1 MSLRAPARVLHL
13 IPSMNGGGAEKQ
25 LALLAAALPAQGW
38 EVHVG
43 LLNRGIHYARLQ
55 GSGATIHQIPHAG
68 PYDPLIPLRIARLL
82 RTVGPRI
89 VQTWLPLM
97 DVAGGVAAT
106 LRGVPWIVSER
117 VTYALPRSL
126 KRTLRNAVIARAT
139 AVVSNSEEA
148 LHPWR
153 VRHPGKPLFHVPNAL
168 ALDEITETPRGNLS
182 GFAAT
187 PRSRIVLAAGRLVAQ
202 KNFETLRTAM
212 LYVARE
218 MDVVAVICGIGP
230 QREVLLERIE
240 RDGQSGRVLL
250 PGYTPEVISWMKAAD
265 AVVSVSL
272 FEGRPNVVMEAM
284 ACGTPL
290 VVSDIPEHRELVDEH
305 SALFVDARDA
315 HDVAEGILRVLRE
328 REAAAARA
336 EEARRRVGVW
346 TPASVAAQYAQI
358 YAKLSGQ
365 S

>member
-1 MSLRAPARVLHL
+1 MSLRAPERVLHL

-25 LALLAAALPAQGW
+25 LALLADALPAHGW

-43 LLNRGIHYARLQ
+43 LLNRGIYYPRLEA
-55 GSGATIHQIPHAG
+55 SGATIHQIPHAG
-68 PYDPLIPLRIARLL
+68 AYDPLIPLRISRLL
-82 RTVGPRI
+82 STVRPRI
-89 VQTWLPLM
+89 VQTWLPQM
-97 DVAGGVAAT
+97 DVAAGVAAT

-117 VTYALPRSL
+117 VTRALPRSL
-126 KRTLRNAVIARAT
+126 KQSLRNAVIAHAT
-139 AVVSNSEEA
+139 AVVSNSEEGLRA
-148 LHPWR
+148 WR
-153 VRHPGKPLFHVPNAL
+153 ERHPAKPLFHVPNAL
-168 ALDEITETPRGNLS
+168 ALDEISRTPRGDLS
-182 GFAAT
+182 RFAAT
-187 PRSRIVLAAGRLVAQ
+187 PRSKFVLAAGRLVAQ

-218 MDVVAVICGIGP
+218 LDVVAVICGIGP
-230 QREVLLERIE
+230 QREVLQARID

-250 PGYTPEVISWMKAAD
+250 PGYTPDLLPWMKAAD

-290 VVSDIPEHRELVDEH
+290 VVSEIPEHRELVDDH

-315 HDVAEGILRVLRE
+315 HDVAEGLLRVLRE
-328 REAAAARA
+328 REAAEVRA
-336 EEARRRVGVW
+336 VEARRRVGGW

-358 YAKLSGQ
+358 YAKLSRQ
-365 S
+365 N

>member
-1 MSLRAPARVLHL
+1 MSLRAPERVLHL

-25 LALLAAALPAQGW
+25 LALLAEALPAHGW

-55 GSGATIHQIPHAG
+55 GSGAIIHQIPHAG
-68 PYDPLIPLRIARLL
+68 PYDPLIPLRIFRLL
-82 RTVGPRI
+82 HTLRPRI
-89 VQTWLPLM
+89 VQTWLPQM
-97 DVAGGVAAT
+97 DVAAGIAAT

-117 VTYALPRSL
+117 VTHVLPRSL
-126 KRTLRNAVIARAT
+126 KRSVRNAVIAHAT

-148 LHPWR
+148 LHTWR
-153 VRHPGKPLFHVPNAL
+153 ARHPGKPQFHVPNAL
-168 ALDEITETPRGNLS
+168 ALDEITQAPRGNLS
-182 GFAAT
+182 QFAVT
-187 PRSRIVLAAGRLVAQ
+187 PRSKFILAAGRLVAQ

-218 MDVVAVICGIGP
+218 LDVVAVICGVGM
-230 QREVLLERIE
+230 QREVLQERVE
-240 RDGQSGRVLL
+240 RDGQAGHVLL
-250 PGYTPEVISWMKAAD
+250 PGYTPDLLSWMKAAD

-290 VVSDIPEHRELVDEH
+290 VVSEIPEHRELVDEH
-305 SALFVDARDA
+305 AALFVDARDA
-315 HDVAEGILRVLRE
+315 HDVAEGILKVLRE
-328 REAAAARA
+328 REAAQLRAA
-336 EEARRRVGVW
+336 EARRRVGAW

-358 YAKLSGQ
+358 YAKLSAQ
-365 S
+365 N